1 MAYEIRFGDFVR
13 EVSLKQNAL
22 SYNLLTPPL
31 TERKI
36 KIQNLS
42 IRNLFSGWCVEEWS
56 SKFMDLAIGIDWV
69 NKNRENELIY

>member
-1 MAYEIRFGDFVR
+1 MAYETRFGDFVR

-69 NKNRENELIY
+69 NKNRKNELI